1 MKDLKGKVYAKTGSM
16 TGVESLSGYIQT
28 KHHSVLSFVILMN
41 NFSMTENQAREFE
54 DKIVEQLANT

>member
-1 MKDLKGKVYAKTGSM
+1 
-16 TGVESLSGYIQT
+16 
-28 KHHSVLSFVILMN
+28 MN